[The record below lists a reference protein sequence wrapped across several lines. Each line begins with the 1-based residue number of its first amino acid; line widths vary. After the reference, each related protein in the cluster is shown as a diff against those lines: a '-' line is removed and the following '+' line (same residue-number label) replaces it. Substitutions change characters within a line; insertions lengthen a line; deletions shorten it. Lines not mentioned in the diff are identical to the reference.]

1 MVGATQVSGEELQSR
16 MVDIKSVV
24 VSPFYN
30 PLTTDNDITVLELEK
45 PLTFG
50 PYIQPICLPSQSH
63 VFAPGER
70 CIVSGWGALHQFNCE
85 NSTESTTIYSCV
97 LTNLGFFVCVFLVGG
112 LPLSQPA
119 HHAAEGHGENHRL
132 KGVQRL
138 VCLPRQ
144 RHQQH
149 DVRRLPPGQG
159 GLVSGQ
165 SSILL
170 SRLTFFLTKRLRLTW
185 VLLKPGVVFPS
196 KRILKLTPP

>member
-97 LTNLGFFVCVFLVGG
+97 LTNLGFFCVCVCFWLVACLSANLPTTLQKAMVKIIDSKVCNASSVYRGSVTNNMMCAGFLQGKVDSCQVRTRFCCLG
-112 LPLSQPA
+112 LRFSSRNVCVS
-119 HHAAEGHGENHRL
+119 HG
-132 KGVQRL
+132 
-138 VCLPRQ
+138 C
-144 RHQQH
+144 
-149 DVRRLPPGQG
+149 
-159 GLVSGQ
+159 S
-165 SSILL
+165 
-170 SRLTFFLTKRLRLTW
+170 
-185 VLLKPGVVFPS
+185 
-196 KRILKLTPP
+196 